1 MIQWLGLCASTA
13 EGVGSIPGQGSS
25 ACLEVWQKKKKIKE
39 LEVICAKHLRQE
51 LIQVGTQK
59 MAGISISDPALRL

>member
-1 MIQWLGLCASTA
+1 MLPLQKAWVQSL
-13 EGVGSIPGQGSS
+13 VR
-25 ACLEVWQKKKKIKE
+25 EVLHALRCGKKKKKIKE